1 MGSNAILV
9 FRESSD
15 FFDMMDKNIKR
26 GNSVTIRFNAEKP
39 NQNSKLW
46 KRLSKTQN
54 WGVVKGE
61 FEKIK
66 NNQSTPMSSIIA
78 PDMRSSLTGGELLLI
93 AWVSTLIAGITVYA
107 IYKGRRIRIKVS
119 GKKGDQD
126 GDGEIVIE

>member
-78 PDMRSSLTGGELLLI
+78 PDMRSSLTGG
-93 AWVSTLIAGITVYA
+93 
-107 IYKGRRIRIKVS
+107 
-119 GKKGDQD
+119 
-126 GDGEIVIE
+126 